1 MQDEAEKLRGV
12 QWIKQRAADLR
23 SFTYEELETFLTG
36 IGEKRFRAGQ
46 VFAWLSKGV
55 QDFDE
60 MTNLSKQLREKL
72 SAVSTLSRAHIEEKY
87 ISKIDGTVKYL
98 IGLGD
103 GECVETVVMR
113 YHHGVTV
120 CISSQVGCAMGCGF
134 CASTHRRKKAR
145 PSGGGNSFAGD
156 FGTGRHWRAD
166 F

>member
-1 MQDEAEKLRGV
+1 MDKTTGLP
-12 QWIKQRAADLR
+12 DLR

-103 GECVETVVMR
+103 GECVETR
-113 YHHGVTV
+113 L
-120 CISSQVGCAMGCGF
+120 SCATTT
-134 CASTHRRKKAR
+134 ASRSVFRRRWAVRWGAAFVPR
-145 PSGGGNSFAGD
+145 P
-156 FGTGRHWRAD
+156 
-166 F
+166 

>member
-1 MQDEAEKLRGV
+1 MDKTTGLP
-12 QWIKQRAADLR
+12 DLR

-72 SAVSTLSRAHIEEKY
+72 PAVSTLSRAHIEEKY

-103 GECVETVVMR
+103 GECVETGCYALPPR
-113 YHHGVTV
+113 RHGLYFV
-120 CISSQVGCAMGCGF
+120 A
-134 CASTHRRKKAR
+134 
-145 PSGGGNSFAGD
+145 GGLCDGVRLLCLD
-156 FGTGRHWRAD
+156 P
-166 F
+166 